1 MVGCNYLLHA
11 DEQLTCFP
19 LVSS

>member
-1 MVGCNYLLHA
+1 MVGCNYLLYD

-19 LVSS
+19 LGSS